1 MKRSARCR
9 SALLVAL
16 SAVALGACGTAGG
29 RLDADEPQGSY
40 TVSVPTQAF
49 PASQTMSEHTSLVL
63 AVRNDSGKTIP
74 DVAVTI
80 CNVTCMP
87 APGQTYKDLATAGEG
102 VYAQPF
108 GVAQPAGNNA
118 GTLPPT
124 SENPTYQVWVVDKPP
139 GPCTGPQGYSCAGGS
154 YGGNTSY
161 DANTWQAGPLKA
173 GATAR
178 FVWHVTPVK
187 PGSYRLGWAVSAGL
201 SGKAKAILSDGSIP
215 HGTFPVS
222 ISQHPGQSYVD
233 NSGKIVSSP
242 NGR

>member
-1 MKRSARCR
+1 M
-9 SALLVAL
+9 AL
-16 SAVALGACGTAGG
+16 SAAGLAG
-29 RLDADEPQGSY
+29 CTSHERLDVSEPQGSY
-40 TVSVPTQAF
+40 TVSLPTRTF

-87 APGQTYKDLATAGEG
+87 APGQTYQQLATAGEG

-108 GVAQPAGNNA
+108 AIGQQAGNNA
-118 GTLPPT
+118 QVSPPT
-124 SENPTYQVWVVDKPP
+124 NENPTEQIWVVDKPP

-178 FVWHVTPVK
+178 FVWHVTAVK
-187 PGSYRLGWAVSAGL
+187 RGHYEVGWAVSAGL
-201 SGKAKAILSDGSIP
+201 SGKAKAVLSDGSIP
-215 HGTFPVS
+215 HGSFPVT
-222 ISQHPGQSYVD
+222 ISDTPGQSYVD
-233 NSGKIVSSP
+233 NHGQIVSSP